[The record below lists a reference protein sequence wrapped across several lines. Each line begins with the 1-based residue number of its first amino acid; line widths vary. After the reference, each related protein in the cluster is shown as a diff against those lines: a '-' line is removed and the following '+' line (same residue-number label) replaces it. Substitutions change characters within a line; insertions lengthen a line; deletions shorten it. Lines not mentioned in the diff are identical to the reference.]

1 MITLY
6 SFRKLVPYTI
16 KAVNT
21 CVITYFLQ
29 FDVAKSEL
37 EIYST
42 QQDGLKNQEKEAKEN
57 LENGKEKLKDLKR
70 FTCYKTNF

>member
-1 MITLY
+1 MA
-6 SFRKLVPYTI
+6 LV
-16 KAVNT
+16 VLFQ
-21 CVITYFLQ
+21 YFILTASLLLIPAYNYLQ
-29 FDVAKSEL
+29 LDVAKSEL

-70 FTCYKTNF
+70 FTCN